1 MAQGQEMDGVV
12 EGVPVKLAGCDNV
25 EGGDDNDDI
34 GDSVCCVPCPSSLN
48 VSSRFSLSFSFFPLL
63 RFLPP
68 CDDDARQPLILCAQQ
83 VKAIGGVSSGD

>member
-48 VSSRFSLSFSFFPLL
+48 VSSRFSLSFSFFPRR

-68 CDDDARQPLILCAQQ
+68 CFRVSASRFRRQKRGC
-83 VKAIGGVSSGD
+83 VKNLPFPYS